1 MLIDAIFER
10 YHGEYEGSKSF
21 GMVHKFSREQFLR
34 YVKEE
39 AEIFDFYGTVA
50 NALES
55 KDENAAK
62 LELCKYVV
70 EEGYNS
76 GLCDYILHR
85 MWTVDTIT
93 SPRDALTDED
103 KRIINRISGEDA
115 GHILN
120 LYKKKRKKRAG

>member
-10 YHGEYEGSKSF
+10 YHGEYEGNKRL
-21 GMVHKFSREQFLR
+21 GIVHKFDRNQFLR

-39 AEIFDFYGTVA
+39 AEIFDFYKTVA
-50 NALES
+50 DALES

-85 MWTVDTIT
+85 EWTVDSIT
-93 SPRDALTDED
+93 FPRDELTEED
-103 KRIINRISGEDA
+103 KRIINGISGEDSET
-115 GHILN
+115 ILK